1 MGEARWTTIV
11 AKIPQVIEYDILL
24 SADKRSEYKNI
35 WFNVMIK
42 RKNDHIRSSARR

>member
-11 AKIPQVIEYDILL
+11 AKIPQVIEYDTWL
-24 SADKRSEYKNI
+24 SADKRADCKDA

-42 RKNDHIRSSARR
+42 RENNHIRISVK